1 MAREALLAA
10 LRRTM
15 PGAVDERGGNAA
27 LLPRS
32 ESELAR
38 AMQLARE
45 LGARLAPPG
54 AEAGTGAPIAID
66 LQRMSAVL
74 GFDDASRIVHVQAG
88 CALAAVERELEPR
101 RLTLALREAPEAIDV
116 GTWLALGAPGAPAA
130 ADDVVSHLFAGLSV
144 VWPDGSIAHVRP
156 APRRAVGPDLA
167 GALIG
172 ARGRL
177 GVITAV
183 HLTARARI
191 VTATHTYE
199 MPSEDA
205 ARHTLAWIR
214 GRGVRPHASL
224 VEGTLLHL
232 ELSAEGP
239 LAGAWRAAV
248 LRTVDERGG
257 VPVSAPV
264 AAPVR
269 TWQPRPPAAIVDQ
282 LSRALDP
289 RGVLSPSGGPS

>member
-1 MAREALLAA
+1 MAHEALLAA

-15 PGAVDERGGNAA
+15 PGSVDERGGGAA

-32 ESELAR
+32 EAELSR

-54 AEAGTGAPIAID
+54 AELGGGGGAPIAID

-74 GFDDASRIVHVQAG
+74 GFDDASRIIHVQAG
-88 CALAAVERELEPR
+88 CAVAAVERELEPR
-101 RLTLALREAPEAIDV
+101 RLTLGLRESPAAIDV

-177 GVITAV
+177 GVITGV
-183 HLTARARI
+183 HLAARAR
-191 VTATHTYE
+191 VATATHSYE

-205 ARHTLAWIR
+205 ARSTLAWIR
-214 GRGVRPHASL
+214 GRGVRPHAAL

-232 ELSAEGP
+232 ELCAEGP

-257 VPVSAPV
+257 VPVTAPV
-264 AAPVR
+264 APPVR
-269 TWQPRPPAAIVDQ
+269 AWRPQPPA
-282 LSRALDP
+282 
-289 RGVLSPSGGPS
+289 